1 MLNTFTSTGKGSTKI
16 VSPTM
21 SVVLHS
27 GLSAVSSP
35 MTKASPCRVSV
46 LLAVLDRV
54 RVRRP
59 EEWPLRRLERR
70 FIACLVA
77 VLREDVVDDGTNDI
91 LGVVEE
97 VVEADERELR
107 LGAGAPHG

>member
-1 MLNTFTSTGKGSTKI
+1 
-16 VSPTM
+16 M
-21 SVVLHS
+21 SAVLHS
-27 GLSAVSSP
+27 GISAVSSP